1 MQEDACGSVNTATA
15 KNRKCSHGFYGLVM
29 GARLWAKPAFQER
42 DFMTETL
49 IVSVRGSFLV
59 SEGLIVAEPLANT
72 TRMVKG
78 TERICNIIYIIY
90 MVRRIDPS
98 KNKLSYCQLS
108 ELEV

>member
-1 MQEDACGSVNTATA
+1 MQEDACGSVNTVTA

-49 IVSVRGSFLV
+49 IVSVRGFFLV

-78 TERICNIIYIIY
+78 IERTCIIYSIIY
-90 MVRRIDPS
+90 MMLVQKCRESRERC
-98 KNKLSYCQLS
+98 LLFHW
-108 ELEV
+108 